1 MDRKKILNLF
11 LLVFW
16 LLIIFYFSNQPGN
29 SSSYLSDN
37 LTLLIFNDIS
47 NLLIFIVRKI
57 AHISEFFILTLLIY
71 NVLKDYVDFK
81 KSCLFSFV
89 FSVLYSISDEL
100 HQLFVVGRE
109 CLLRDVFID
118 AIGIILA
125 LIIIFFIKQYKSKRR
140 IKY

>member
-71 NVLKDYVDFK
+71 NYYD
-81 KSCLFSFV
+81 
-89 FSVLYSISDEL
+89 
-100 HQLFVVGRE
+100 GT
-109 CLLRDVFID
+109 
-118 AIGIILA
+118 
-125 LIIIFFIKQYKSKRR
+125 
-140 IKY
+140 

>member
-125 LIIIFFIKQYKSKRR
+125 LIIIFFIKHYKSKRR

>member
-118 AIGIILA
+118 AMGIILA

>member
-81 KSCLFSFV
+81 KACLFSFV